1 MPANFKEI
9 YLFAPVRD
17 WTGGFGF
24 DGSSVGDLPSMLGCS
39 HGSADIDLLSI
50 VYQLCFYAGSW
61 SLEGDD
67 MNFHHGEMR
76 VCSSASSPSAY
87 DLMIGDVFCQLELS

>member
-1 MPANFKEI
+1 MSEP
-9 YLFAPVRD
+9 LHRLLCRSTSLLPFAI

-50 VYQLCFYAGSW
+50 VYQLCFYAVVDSREFELGGRRYELRSW
-61 SLEGDD
+61 
-67 MNFHHGEMR
+67 
-76 VCSSASSPSAY
+76 
-87 DLMIGDVFCQLELS
+87 